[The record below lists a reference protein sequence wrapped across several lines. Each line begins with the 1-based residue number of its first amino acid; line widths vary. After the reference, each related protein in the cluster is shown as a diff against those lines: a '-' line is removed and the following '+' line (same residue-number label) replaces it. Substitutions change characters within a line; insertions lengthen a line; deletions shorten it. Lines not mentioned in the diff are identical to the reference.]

1 MPNQRTHASADPVER
16 SSRDSFRASDPPSWT
31 GTHAGGGAPA
41 REAGSPRA
49 AVPPLSSLDHIRGD
63 PRAERILIEYGDYQC
78 PYCAAAEPVVV
89 EVLRRHDRGLMQAF
103 RHFPLEAIHP
113 VARPAAETA
122 EFAGA
127 HGDFWSMH
135 RALMAHSSRLSLP
148 VIFHLSTLLGLS
160 VAGLRDALA
169 SGACAAKVRRDYAMG
184 LHGGVRGTP
193 TFFIDGE
200 LYDGPVTAD
209 ALSAAL
215 GRPARRVIGIQ
226 TMTLR
231 P

>member
-1 MPNQRTHASADPVER
+1 M
-16 SSRDSFRASDPPSWT
+16 
-31 GTHAGGGAPA
+31 
-41 REAGSPRA
+41 REAESRRA
-49 AVPPLSSLDHIRGD
+49 PGAPLSSLDHIRGN
-63 PRAERILIEYGDYQC
+63 PQAERILIEYGDYQC

-103 RHFPLEAIHP
+103 RHFPLETIHP
-113 VARPAAETA
+113 VATPAAETA

-160 VAGLRDALA
+160 VRGCATPWPAERARPR
-169 SGACAAKVRRDYAMG
+169 SGAM
-184 LHGGVRGTP
+184 HGGVRGTP